1 MASAYLDE
9 NDHVLLALSPDEAQF
24 LADVLS
30 KVGGNPKTTRRCH
43 VEPVLDALDTVGYRY
58 YSERERLRDYEGRIY
73 FNEPRRTPGHG

>member
-30 KVGGNPKTTRRCH
+30 KVGGNPATTRRYH
-43 VEPVLDALDTVGYRY
+43 VEPVLEALYTVGYRY
-58 YSERERLRDYEGRIY
+58 YSENERLRDYEGRLY
-73 FNEPRRTPGHG
+73 FKEPRRTPGHG